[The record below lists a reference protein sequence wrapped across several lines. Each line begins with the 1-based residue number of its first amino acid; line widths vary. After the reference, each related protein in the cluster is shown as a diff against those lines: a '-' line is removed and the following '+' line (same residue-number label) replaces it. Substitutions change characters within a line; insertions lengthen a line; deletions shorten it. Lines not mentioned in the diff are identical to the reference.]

1 VARPE
6 IVVALISIE
15 DPDDLPSGAIESGAV
30 ALVRKQ
36 DFGAVLLHELWS
48 AYGEG

>member
-1 VARPE
+1 M
-6 IVVALISIE
+6 S
-15 DPDDLPSGAIESGAV
+15 SGAV

-48 AYGEG
+48 AHGKRR